1 MRNVWR
7 KTVVSVG
14 IAVALMVGPGI
25 GMANAA
31 PLQIQPTQG
40 PIVPPDP
47 LPVGDVMVG
56 FNDLVTTKARSGRR
70 GAWSSET
77 RYELY

>member
-1 MRNVWR
+1 MR
-7 KTVVSVG
+7 KTLVTVG

-47 LPVGDVMVG
+47 LPVGDVMKG
-56 FNDLVTTKARSGRR
+56 FNELVAQLTGLAP
-70 GAWSSET
+70 
-77 RYELY
+77 ELPIPALPV